1 MTKTKQAYAMTL
13 FSELSWNFEVTAM
26 EVSVIATIA
35 TGVISAL
42 GAFMG
47 AVLTNN
53 KRSAVL
59 ETKMDDVKDDIK
71 TLSTRVDKHNNL
83 IERMTRAE
91 AKIENLESQRR
102 S

>member
-1 MTKTKQAYAMTL
+1 M
-13 FSELSWNFEVTAM
+13 
-26 EVSVIATIA
+26 VSVIATIA

-53 KRSAVL
+53 KRAAVL

-91 AKIENLESQRR
+91 AKIESLESQRR

>member
-1 MTKTKQAYAMTL
+1 M
-13 FSELSWNFEVTAM
+13 
-26 EVSVIATIA
+26 VSVVATIV
-35 TGVISAL
+35 TGIISAL

-71 TLSTRVDKHNNL
+71 TLSARVDKHNNL
-83 IERMTRAE
+83 IERMTKAE
-91 AKIENLESQRR
+91 VKIENLEKQRG
-102 S
+102 